1 MCFFREFLGKY
12 AFSNFTCIHCLIWR
26 GYVNVRW
33 LRAVSVSHNRAKA
46 LLARKINVTPSLSVI
61 IATAPLEYEKMAKG
75 RQNASQNTF
84 FFSVTAPK
92 HDFVLFGAVL
102 RAELCRTI
110 SHLSANIF
118 TVSEDQKSKILDCF
132 HFGRPYQKI
141 DEKKSIFAS
150 LSKFLK
156 IGRFL
161 GKKPISDQ
169 ISFRARFV
177 SFW

>member
-1 MCFFREFLGKY
+1 MKKWQKSGK
-12 AFSNFTCIHCLIWR
+12 T
-26 GYVNVRW
+26 
-33 LRAVSVSHNRAKA
+33 
-46 LLARKINVTPSLSVI
+46 LLKTR
-61 IATAPLEYEKMAKG
+61 
-75 RQNASQNTF
+75 F

-132 HFGRPYQKI
+132 HFGRLYQKI
-141 DEKKSIFAS
+141 DEKKSIFAG

-156 IGRFL
+156 IARFL
-161 GKKPISDQ
+161 GKNPISDQ
-169 ISFRARFV
+169 IKQKAALKLLKGFGMNIV
-177 SFW
+177 KQ